1 MSIKPLSIIN
11 VHFSAT
17 DQILVILQLSDRLLS
32 RKWQCFARV
41 YQLFINF
48 KRNYDSVRR
57 EIIAHVSLID
67 GECECECIHETG

>member
-32 RKWQCFARV
+32 RKWQCFGRF
-41 YQLFINF
+41 YQLFIDF
-48 KRNYDSVRR
+48 KRNYDSVRS

-67 GECECECIHETG
+67 SGCQFIHETG